1 MTESTPESP
10 NSPHQPTAEEISVLA
25 QFATLGMSIAGTVS
39 AGIVLGL
46 VFDHFAHSAPIGLFA
61 GLALGSV
68 GAVSAVVTLIRRWM

>member
-1 MTESTPESP
+1 M
-10 NSPHQPTAEEISVLA
+10 LA
-25 QFATLGMSIAGTVS
+25 QFATLGVSIAGTVS

-46 VFDHFAHSAPIGLFA
+46 VIDHFAHSAPIGLFA